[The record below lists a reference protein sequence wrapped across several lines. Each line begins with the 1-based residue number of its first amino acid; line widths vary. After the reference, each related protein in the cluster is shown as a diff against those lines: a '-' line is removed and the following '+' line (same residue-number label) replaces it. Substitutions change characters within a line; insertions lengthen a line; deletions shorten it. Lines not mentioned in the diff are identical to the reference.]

1 MILQRPNRIFSF
13 GGVNLQNRKESS
25 GAQGD
30 GWEIA
35 PRPNHCIMDI
45 NCVILTRNMGSVS
58 HNRRWVVCAKLN
70 LGTPV
75 AMPEAMQ
82 GKYLATNMLSA
93 NFDAINYQIQRPV
106 HNKRNNGHILNI
118 EISGFGCA

>member
-45 NCVILTRNMGSVS
+45 NCEILTRNMGSVS
-58 HNRRWVVCAKLN
+58 RNRRWVLSAKIN

-75 AMPEAMQ
+75 AMPGAMP
-82 GKYLATNMLSA
+82 GKVLAINMKQAL
-93 NFDAINYQIQRPV
+93 FDAIKYQIQRQV
-106 HNKRNNGHILNI
+106 HNKRNNGYIWDI